1 MPGRRQYQNNF
12 LEKIN
17 MSVWK
22 KIKATRKYKK
32 TKRLLKQ
39 IIGKDLWLST
49 QVKVNTI
56 HFGDWCFCP
65 DNINDKSVIYS
76 LGVGEDIFFDRGIID
91 QFGADVH
98 AFDPTPNTI
107 NWLESIDISN
117 KYKFHPFGIA
127 NADEA
132 LKIYPRVNKRG
143 RKSKSMFTVV
153 NEGQAG
159 EGIDV
164 QMHRLKTTMEM
175 LGHEKIDIL
184 KMDIEAAEYDVIDE
198 IVNSGVKINQIL
210 VEFHH
215 RFKSVG
221 KRQTQ
226 NAIQKLNEAG
236 YKIFSISD
244 YGREYSFMKI
254 D

>member
-1 MPGRRQYQNNF
+1 
-12 LEKIN
+12 

-22 KIKATRKYKK
+22 KIKSTRSFKK
-32 TKRLLKQ
+32 SKRFLKQ
-39 IIGKDLWLST
+39 LAGQDLWLSR

-56 HFGDWCFCP
+56 SFGDWCFCP
-65 DNINDKSVIYS
+65 DNINTDSVIYS
-76 LGVGEDIFFDRGIID
+76 LGVGEDIYFDKGIID
-91 QFGADVH
+91 QLGADVH

-107 NWLESIDISN
+107 DWLKTVDISD

-127 NADEA
+127 NADET

-143 RKSKSMFTVV
+143 RKSKSMFTMV
-153 NEGQAG
+153 NQGQAG
-159 EGIDV
+159 DGVDV
-164 QMHRLKTTMEM
+164 QMHRLKTAMSM

-198 IVNSGVKINQIL
+198 IVNSGVQIDQIL

-221 KRQTQ
+221 KQRTQ
-226 NAIQKLNEAG
+226 DAIQKLNAVG
-236 YKIFSISD
+236 YKIFFISD
-244 YGREYSFMKI
+244 YGREYSFIK
-254 D
+254 